1 MLEVTLTLADTSEWV
16 ETAGD
21 ASTAVA
27 AAAAAAAAEEVVVVA
42 SVMLQFIKMHRGESS
57 DHVHRTTPSH
67 VTATHLRQH
76 NQKGNA
82 SNLEGEGGH
91 FVKPVCHFHQITEAI
106 KPAML
111 EVVDESTLHAEH
123 EAMRN
128 SGYNETHFKVLVVAD
143 AFKGKVIVA
152 H

>member
-21 ASTAVA
+21 ASTA
-27 AAAAAAAAEEVVVVA
+27 AAAEEVVVVA
-42 SVMLQFIKMHRGESS
+42 SVMLLQFIKMHRGGSS